1 MFENNSKPLSSSSP
15 TSALSPGTCA
25 RVKISSKMPFIPS
38 STDVCNGYM
47 RPSIIDLSRTEN
59 FLLRDE
65 LADIVKTAKT
75 HDSQVYLLCIYIFD
89 GCISALNFV
98 VANIEIA
105 SFFLTR

>member
-1 MFENNSKPLSSSSP
+1 MMFENNSKPLSSSSP
-15 TSALSPGTCA
+15 TSALSSATCA

-38 STDVCNGYM
+38 STDLCNGYM

-75 HDSQVYLLCIYIFD
+75 HDSQVYLLCIYWLD
-89 GCISALNFV
+89 AL
-98 VANIEIA
+98 I
-105 SFFLTR
+105 L